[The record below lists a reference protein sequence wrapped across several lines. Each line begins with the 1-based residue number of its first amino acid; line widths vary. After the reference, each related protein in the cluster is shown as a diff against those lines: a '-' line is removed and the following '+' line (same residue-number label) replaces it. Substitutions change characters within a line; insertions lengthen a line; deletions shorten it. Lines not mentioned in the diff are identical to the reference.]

1 MSRKLLKLPPL
12 RKQVF
17 ACLHIFRRQMSI
29 SDAKIADKYKQLK
42 EALNNHPFPSPWRD
56 VAALLHE
63 SSKREPQRVE
73 NSKLIRRLVSGSQ
86 VCGAF
91 LRLLCV
97 PLIGTEAAYLRVWKK
112 NERKQQMCLKQLKK
126 AFPSVATACFPL
138 MLCW

>member
-1 MSRKLLKLPPL
+1 
-12 RKQVF
+12 
-17 ACLHIFRRQMSI
+17 MSI
-29 SDAKIADKYKQLK
+29 SDAKIADEYKKLK
-42 EALNNHPFPSPWRD
+42 EALNNNHPFPSPWRD
-56 VAALLHE
+56 VATLLHE
-63 SSKREPQRVE
+63 SSQREPQRVE

-97 PLIGTEAAYLRVWKK
+97 PLIGTEAAYLRAWKK

-126 AFPSVATACFPL
+126 AHLSLILERFLSVSMACFPL